1 MVHNDTSARMDMSRR
16 GFLAAAAAACLS
28 SAAQAAGLMGTQ
40 TGDRMIIDNVD
51 RFRVREPLFE
61 GPRVVLSFLGE
72 KYTPAYIQGISGA
85 AFRIAG
91 PCPCAPTCSSQMFT
105 TDLLK
110 LLGYQ
115 YSESILGWT
124 GDVDDA
130 KRNMVALIPKI
141 KDSIRARRPV
151 LLWYAFMDTAY
162 EVVTG
167 YDDAEGVFLG
177 WHAHQG
183 PEEGLAKAKQTR
195 AQECA
200 VYCPALG
207 AIFIGEKV
215 GALDDRAAEVA
226 ALKEAVR
233 HARDTKVRPDMFRR
247 EGLLAYDGWVERFKQ
262 PEAKRE
268 AGDSHCH
275 SIYRSTHRAAGEFLK
290 EIAPRYPRAT
300 DNMTRA
306 ATKFAAE
313 ADALDKAAGLIGWQ
327 SPEQDADRNAK
338 LWPLLA
344 EARDHYAAAIA
355 RIEAAL
361 KAEGVEVPATAGGD
375 R

>member
-1 MVHNDTSARMDMSRR
+1 MV
-16 GFLAAAAAACLS
+16 
-28 SAAQAAGLMGTQ
+28 
-40 TGDRMIIDNVD
+40 IDNVD

-91 PCPCAPTCSSQMFT
+91 PCLCAPAVSTQMFT

-115 YSESILGWT
+115 YTESILGWT
-124 GDVDDA
+124 GDVEDA

-141 KDSIRARRPV
+141 KDSIGAGRPV

-177 WHAHQG
+177 RHAYQG
-183 PEEGLAKAKQTR
+183 PEEGLARAKQTR

-207 AIFIGEKV
+207 AIFIGEKL
-215 GALDDRAAEVA
+215 GALDERTAEVA

-233 HARDTKVRPDMFRR
+233 HARETKVRPDMFRR
-247 EGLLAYDGWVERFKQ
+247 EGLLAYDGWVEKFRQ
-262 PEAKRE
+262 PGAKRE

-275 SIYRSTHRAAGEFLK
+275 NIYRSTHRAAGEFLK
-290 EIAPRYPRAT
+290 EVAPRYPRAT
-300 DNMTRA
+300 DNLAKA
-306 ATKFAAE
+306 ATEFAAE
-313 ADALDKAAGLIGWQ
+313 ADALDKADSLIGWQ
-327 SPEQDADRNAK
+327 SPEQDPDRDAK

-355 RIEAAL
+355 QVEAAL
-361 KAEGVEVPATAGGD
+361 PLLGDQGRRPVTGD
-375 R
+375 RSPA

>member
-1 MVHNDTSARMDMSRR
+1 MDIDRR
-16 GFLAAAAAACLS
+16 GFLAAAAAACFS

-61 GPRVVLSFLGE
+61 GARIVLGFLGE
-72 KYTPAYIQGISGA
+72 TYTPAYIQGISGA

-91 PCPCAPTCSSQMFT
+91 ICPCATTCSSQMWT

-115 YSESILGWT
+115 YTENILGWI

-130 KRNMVALIPKI
+130 KRNMAALIPKI

-151 LLWYAFMDTAY
+151 LLWYAFRDTAY
-162 EVVTG
+162 EFMDAAYEVVVG
-167 YDDAEGVFLG
+167 YDDGEDVFLG

-183 PEEGLAKAKQTR
+183 PEEGLAKAKQSR
-195 AQECA
+195 AQEA
-200 VYCPALG
+200 AAFCPALG
-207 AIFIGEKV
+207 AIFIEEKV
-215 GALDDRAAEVA
+215 GALDARAAEVT

-233 HARDTKVRPDMFRR
+233 HAHDVTKPGLPPH
-247 EGLLAYDGWVERFKQ
+247 EGLAAYEYWVQKFKQ
-262 PEAKRE
+262 VEAKRE

-275 SIYRSTHRAAGEFLK
+275 AIYSSTHRAAGEFLK
-290 EIAPRYPRAT
+290 EIAPRYPRA
-300 DNMTRA
+300 A
-306 ATKFAAE
+306 GHLAKATTEFAAE
-313 ADALDKAAGLIGWQ
+313 ADTLDEAGSLIGWQ
-327 SPEQDADRNAK
+327 SPEQDPDRK

-344 EARDHYAAAIA
+344 EARDHYAAGIA
-355 RIEAAL
+355 QIENVL
-361 KAEGVEVPATAGGD
+361 PLLG
-375 R
+375 

>member
-1 MVHNDTSARMDMSRR
+1 MAHDDTSGPMGMSRR
-16 GFLAAAAAACLS
+16 ELLAAAAAACLA
-28 SAAQAAGLMGTQ
+28 SAAQGAELVGSQ
-40 TGDRMIIDNVD
+40 TGERMIIDNVD

-72 KYTPAYIQGISGA
+72 KYTPAYVQGISGA

-91 PCPCAPTCSSQMFT
+91 PCPCAPTCSTQMGT

-110 LLGYQ
+110 LLGCTYT
-115 YSESILGWT
+115 ESILGWT

-151 LLWYAFMDTAY
+151 LLWYAFRDTAY
-162 EVVTG
+162 EVVVG

-177 WHAHQG
+177 RHAYQG

-195 AQECA
+195 AQEA
-200 VYCPALG
+200 AAICPALG

-215 GALDDRAAEVA
+215 GALDARAAEIA
-226 ALKEAVR
+226 ALNEAVR
-233 HARDTKVRPDMFRR
+233 HARDTKVRPDMFRC
-247 EGLLAYDGWVERFKQ
+247 EGLLAYDGWAEKFKQ

-275 SIYRSTHRAAGEFLK
+275 NIYISTHRAAGDFLK
-290 EIAPRYPRAT
+290 EIAPRFPRAT
-300 DNMTRA
+300 GNLAKA
-306 ATKFAAE
+306 APEFAAE
-313 ADALDKAAGLIGWQ
+313 ADALDRAGSLIGWQ
-327 SPEQDADRNAK
+327 SPEQDPGRNAK
-338 LWPLLA
+338 LRPLLA
-344 EARDHYAAAIA
+344 EARDHYAAGIA
-355 RIEAAL
+355 QIEKAL
-361 KAEGVEVPATAGGD
+361 PLLT
-375 R
+375 